1 MIEPWILS
9 KLNPL
14 TGDTVII
21 LRDPQRMIVSGA
33 HVVNGWA
40 EEHSYTVLFCTGN

>member
-33 HVVNGWA
+33 HA
-40 EEHSYTVLFCTGN
+40 VLRLAYLHVWRV